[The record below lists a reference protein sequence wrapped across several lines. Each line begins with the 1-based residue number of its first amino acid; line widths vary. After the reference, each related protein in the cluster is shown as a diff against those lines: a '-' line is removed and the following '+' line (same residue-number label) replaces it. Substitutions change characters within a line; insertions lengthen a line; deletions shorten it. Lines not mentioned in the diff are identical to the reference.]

1 MIYNE
6 SKYNTSWKTEK
17 LSDLGVFSRGI
28 SKHRP
33 RNDPRLFT
41 GGGYPLVQTGEIKEA
56 NLFITSHTQEYGEFG
71 LQQSRL
77 WDAGTLCITIAAN
90 IAETAI
96 LSYPMC
102 FPDSVV
108 GFQANKVVSSE
119 LFMYYVFDY
128 IRTAIQGAATG
139 SAQDNINIDYLT
151 SLEFKIPSKEY
162 QDKIVGIVGSLD
174 RMILKNEQI
183 NDNLQQQLRL
193 MYDYWFNQFDFPNE
207 EGKPYRTSGGA
218 MEWCPELQRK
228 IPAGW
233 SCVSLEDIIQKNSET
248 FDFSSIEPTVDLSIM
263 PSGSIALDRVNRS
276 DKFSTNLFRMNE
288 GDILFG
294 SIRPY
299 LKKAGIAPCN
309 GVVAGT
315 IHSFRVKKET
325 DYNFAL
331 FTLCGKA
338 FFDYAVR
345 VSTGTKMPIVSLDSI
360 MSYKLPYSESIVR
373 RFNHIDVRHTIC
385 SNVQEM
391 QKLAALRDWLLPM
404 LMNGQATISD

>member
-1 MIYNE
+1 M
-6 SKYNTSWKTEK
+6 
-17 LSDLGVFSRGI
+17 
-28 SKHRP
+28 
-33 RNDPRLFT
+33 
-41 GGGYPLVQTGEIKEA
+41 
-56 NLFITSHTQEYGEFG
+56 
-71 LQQSRL
+71 
-77 WDAGTLCITIAAN
+77 
-90 IAETAI
+90 
-96 LSYPMC
+96 
-102 FPDSVV
+102 
-108 GFQANKVVSSE
+108 
-119 LFMYYVFDY
+119 
-128 IRTAIQGAATG
+128 
-139 SAQDNINIDYLT
+139 
-151 SLEFKIPSKEY
+151 
-162 QDKIVGIVGSLD
+162 
-174 RMILKNEQI
+174 
-183 NDNLQQQLRL
+183 
-193 MYDYWFNQFDFPNE
+193 
-207 EGKPYRTSGGA
+207 PYRTSGGA

-233 SCVSLEDIIQKNSET
+233 SCVSLEDIIQKNSEA

-338 FFDYAVR
+338 FFDYAVK

-373 RFNHIDVRHTIC
+373 RFNHIDVCHTIC
-385 SNVQEM
+385 SNVQET

-404 LMNGQATISD
+404 LMNGQATISN

>member
-1 MIYNE
+1 
-6 SKYNTSWKTEK
+6 
-17 LSDLGVFSRGI
+17 
-28 SKHRP
+28 
-33 RNDPRLFT
+33 
-41 GGGYPLVQTGEIKEA
+41 
-56 NLFITSHTQEYGEFG
+56 
-71 LQQSRL
+71 
-77 WDAGTLCITIAAN
+77 
-90 IAETAI
+90 
-96 LSYPMC
+96 
-102 FPDSVV
+102 
-108 GFQANKVVSSE
+108 
-119 LFMYYVFDY
+119 
-128 IRTAIQGAATG
+128 
-139 SAQDNINIDYLT
+139 
-151 SLEFKIPSKEY
+151 
-162 QDKIVGIVGSLD
+162 
-174 RMILKNEQI
+174 
-183 NDNLQQQLRL
+183 

-233 SCVSLEDIIQKNSET
+233 SCVSLEDIVQKNSEA

-299 LKKAGIAPCN
+299 LKKTGIAPCN

-315 IHSFRVKKET
+315 IHSFRVKKEA

-385 SNVQEM
+385 SNVQET